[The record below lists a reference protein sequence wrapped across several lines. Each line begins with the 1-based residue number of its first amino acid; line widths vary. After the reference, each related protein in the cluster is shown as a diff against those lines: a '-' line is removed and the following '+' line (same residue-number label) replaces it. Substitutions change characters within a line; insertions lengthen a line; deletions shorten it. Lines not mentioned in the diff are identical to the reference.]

1 VPNLHVWQPTGAV
14 EELDTTLLDDC
25 ATLLEYFCWLM
36 EELDAVLFEDSVFL
50 TEELDAVL
58 LDETVFR
65 TDELDLA

>member
-1 VPNLHVWQPTGAV
+1 MTKQETYDYLTEHGVSYETTEHAAV
-14 EELDTTLLDDC
+14 
-25 ATLLEYFCWLM
+25 YNM

-58 LDETVFR
+58 LDETIFR